1 MSQRLTSPPSP
12 ILLPTTHAS
21 RDSHFRR
28 FRPRTTILRHD
39 PGLALRYP
47 TLRRRVGLT
56 KTTAPQDTEGLSHL
70 SAQEPSMSAAYADL
84 VCYVQHLAPTWRK
97 TQHEGFAQLLA

>member
-1 MSQRLTSPPSP
+1 MSQRLTGPPSP

-39 PGLALRYP
+39 PGLAASPPAADTITVGGIGDPPSPLSSAVDGQPPREAAA
-47 TLRRRVGLT
+47 RRVRRYVGKRIAAGLH
-56 KTTAPQDTEGLSHL
+56 A
-70 SAQEPSMSAAYADL
+70 
-84 VCYVQHLAPTWRK
+84 
-97 TQHEGFAQLLA
+97 GFSTH